1 MSNVTI
7 SKEKV
12 TIPAEKWVAMYASI
26 SHFVLEYASLDP
38 IYMEDENGDV
48 VFTPEK
54 QNQFND
60 ITDSIENILSVYLTK
75 GEI

>member
-26 SHFVLEYASLDP
+26 SHFVLEYASLDT
-38 IYMEDENGDV
+38 IYIEDENV
-48 VFTPEK
+48 EHRFTHLTINA
-54 QNQFND
+54 Q
-60 ITDSIENILSVYLTK
+60 ITKKKRKMIHSQQRKETN
-75 GEI
+75 ER

>member
-1 MSNVTI
+1 MS
-7 SKEKV
+7 KV
-12 TIPAEKWVAMYASI
+12 IIPTEKWVGLYAEI
-26 SHFVLEYASLDP
+26 SNYVLEYSSLDS

>member
-1 MSNVTI
+1 MS
-7 SKEKV
+7 KV
-12 TIPAEKWVAMYASI
+12 ILPPDKWVAMYAEI
-26 SHFVLEYASLDP
+26 SNYILEYASLDP
-38 IYMEDENGDV
+38 IYMEDENGDE